1 MKKFALFVIT
11 MLMLQNVSFARPT
24 VFSEDG
30 KFGLKNEQGE
40 TIVDAK
46 YKKLIRLGESSW
58 IMQSGSKFGII
69 DDSGTVLVD
78 AKYSKADRI
87 LGKFAKFAKGDKF
100 GIFDEKGFVIL
111 PVEYSSIDLLF
122 GGMFLTCKNYKY
134 GVTDFNGQ
142 PILDNIFDDIYM
154 PKRNKMVI
162 VYNGQQF
169 EIESSKDGELTL
181 PLDIVANRD
190 DVDFTI
196 TELIQKPAAT
206 TGYYS
211 VTATNYLL
219 KVISSISPAYEQ
231 TIDELMF
238 SQGADAANIIMKFTW
253 LPKFPIVYA
262 KKYYQNLVAPNNGP
276 LGGVKNNLR
285 RHLSQ

>member
-276 LGGVKNNLR
+276 LGGVKSNLR

>member
-11 MLMLQNVSFARPT
+11 MLMLQNISFARPT

-78 AKYSKADRI
+78 AKYSKADRM

-181 PLDIVANRD
+181 PIDIVANRD

-219 KVISSISPAYEQ
+219 K
-231 TIDELMF
+231 
-238 SQGADAANIIMKFTW
+238 II
-253 LPKFPIVYA
+253 
-262 KKYYQNLVAPNNGP
+262 
-276 LGGVKNNLR
+276 
-285 RHLSQ
+285 

>member
-1 MKKFALFVIT
+1 MKMFALLVLI
-11 MLMLQNVSFARPT
+11 MLLFQNIVFARPS

-30 KFGLKNEQGE
+30 RFGLKNEQGE

-69 DDSGTVLVD
+69 DDNGTILVD

-169 EIESSKDGELTL
+169 EIESFKDGELTL
-181 PLDIVANRD
+181 PLDIVANRN

-219 KVISSISPAYEQ
+219 KIISSISPAYEQ

-253 LPKFPIVYA
+253 LPKFPVVYV
-262 KKYYQNLVAPNNGP
+262 KKYCQNMAAPNNGP

>member
-30 KFGLKNEQGE
+30 IFGLKNEQGE

-69 DDSGTVLVD
+69 DDNGTVLVD

-219 KVISSISPAYEQ
+219 KIISSISPAYEQ

-262 KKYYQNLVAPNNGP
+262 KKYYQNLAAPNNGP
-276 LGGVKNNLR
+276 LGGVKSNLR

>member
-78 AKYSKADRI
+78 AKYSKADRM

-219 KVISSISPAYEQ
+219 KIISSISPAYEQ

>member
-181 PLDIVANRD
+181 PLDIVANSD

-219 KVISSISPAYEQ
+219 KIISSISPAYEQ

-253 LPKFPIVYA
+253 LPKFPIVYV

-285 RHLSQ
+285 RYLSQ

>member
-11 MLMLQNVSFARPT
+11 MLMLQNVSFARPI

-30 KFGLKNEQGE
+30 QFGLKNEQGE

-69 DDSGTVLVD
+69 DDNGTVLVD

-219 KVISSISPAYEQ
+219 KIISSISPAYEQ

-262 KKYYQNLVAPNNGP
+262 KKYYQNL
-276 LGGVKNNLR
+276 
-285 RHLSQ
+285 

>member
-219 KVISSISPAYEQ
+219 KIISSISPAYEQ

>member
-24 VFSEDG
+24 VFSEDE

-181 PLDIVANRD
+181 PLDIVANSD

-219 KVISSISPAYEQ
+219 KIISSISPAYEQ

-253 LPKFPIVYA
+253 LPKFPIVYV

>member
-11 MLMLQNVSFARPT
+11 MLMLQNISFARPT

-78 AKYSKADRI
+78 AKYSKADRM

-181 PLDIVANRD
+181 PIDIVANRD

-219 KVISSISPAYEQ
+219 KIISSISPAYEQ

>member
-11 MLMLQNVSFARPT
+11 KLMLQNVSFARPI

-30 KFGLKNEQGE
+30 QFGLKNEQGE

-181 PLDIVANRD
+181 PLGIVANRD

-219 KVISSISPAYEQ
+219 KIISSISPAYEQ

-262 KKYYQNLVAPNNGP
+262 KKYYQNLAAPNNGP

>member
-11 MLMLQNVSFARPT
+11 MLMLQNVSFARPI

-69 DDSGTVLVD
+69 DDNGTVLVD

-181 PLDIVANRD
+181 PLDIVVNRD

>member
-11 MLMLQNVSFARPT
+11 MLMLQNIGFARPT

-78 AKYSKADRI
+78 AKYSKADRM

-219 KVISSISPAYEQ
+219 KIISSISPAYEQ

-276 LGGVKNNLR
+276 LGGVKSNLR

>member
-1 MKKFALFVIT
+1 
-11 MLMLQNVSFARPT
+11 MLQNVSFARPT

-111 PVEYSSIDLLF
+111 PVEYSSIELLF

-219 KVISSISPAYEQ
+219 KIISSISPAYEQ

>member
-100 GIFDEKGFVIL
+100 GIYDEKGFVIL

>member
-1 MKKFALFVIT
+1 

-181 PLDIVANRD
+181 PLDIVANSD

-219 KVISSISPAYEQ
+219 KIISSISPAYEQ

-262 KKYYQNLVAPNNGP
+262 KKYYKNLAAPNNGP
-276 LGGVKNNLR
+276 LGGVKSNLR

>member
-1 MKKFALFVIT
+1 

-181 PLDIVANRD
+181 PLDIVANSD

-219 KVISSISPAYEQ
+219 KIISSISPAYEQ

-262 KKYYQNLVAPNNGP
+262 KKYYQNLIKPNSGP
-276 LGGVKNNLR
+276 LNEVRNELR
-285 RHLSQ
+285 DKME

>member
-30 KFGLKNEQGE
+30 NFGLKNEQGE

-69 DDSGTVLVD
+69 DDNGTVLVD

-190 DVDFTI
+190 NVDFTI
-196 TELIQKPAAT
+196 TELISKPAAT

-219 KVISSISPAYEQ
+219 KIISSISPAYEQ

-262 KKYYQNLVAPNNGP
+262 KKYYQNLAAPNNGP

>member
-1 MKKFALFVIT
+1 

-78 AKYSKADRI
+78 AKYSKADRM

-219 KVISSISPAYEQ
+219 KIISSISPAYEQ

>member
-78 AKYSKADRI
+78 AKYSKADRM

-262 KKYYQNLVAPNNGP
+262 KKYYQYLVAPNNGP

>member
-11 MLMLQNVSFARPT
+11 MLMLQNISFARPT

-78 AKYSKADRI
+78 AKYSKADRM

-276 LGGVKNNLR
+276 LGGVKSNLR

>member
-69 DDSGTVLVD
+69 DDSGIVLVD
-78 AKYSKADRI
+78 AKYSKADRM

-181 PLDIVANRD
+181 PIDIVANRD

-219 KVISSISPAYEQ
+219 KIISSISPAYEQ

>member
-1 MKKFALFVIT
+1 
-11 MLMLQNVSFARPT
+11 MLQNVSFARPT

>member
-78 AKYSKADRI
+78 AKYSKADRM

-181 PLDIVANRD
+181 PIDIVANRD
-190 DVDFTI
+190 NVDFTI

-219 KVISSISPAYEQ
+219 KIISSISPAYEQ